1 MDMED
6 DDAFL
11 YGEEASSPP
20 KQVSEA
26 PAVKAPAVE
35 AKPTEPTRS
44 SFIPLLDVCII

>member
-20 KQVSEA
+20 KQPSEA
-26 PAVKAPAVE
+26 PAVEAPAVE
-35 AKPTEPTRS
+35 AKPTQSTRL
-44 SFIPLLDVCII
+44 FFPLLDVCII